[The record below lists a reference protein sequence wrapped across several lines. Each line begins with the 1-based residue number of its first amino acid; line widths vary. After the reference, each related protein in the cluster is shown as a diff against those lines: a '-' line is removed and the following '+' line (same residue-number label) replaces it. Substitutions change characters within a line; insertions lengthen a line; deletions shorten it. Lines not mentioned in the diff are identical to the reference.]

1 MVSGSID
8 HAEQANDTSNLVGRK
23 RELTQLS
30 QGTREKFWS
39 CEKIEDLVD
48 LESLRYSYTR
58 RLTKPN

>member
-8 HAEQANDTSNLVGRK
+8 HTERANDTSNLVRRE

-48 LESLRYSYTR
+48 LESPRI
-58 RLTKPN
+58 